1 MLAILELIRNKCIHD
16 ELIHMY
22 TRISGH
28 TWISGKMVQ
37 ILGREH
43 EKLSINK
50 MGINKFARK
59 RNHKLR
65 INTRRNLVTNNKIHL
80 S

>member
-1 MLAILELIRNKCIHD
+1 MLMILELILNKCIHD

-50 MGINKFARK
+50 CNKKNWVHFFGGPMSLPIYG
-59 RNHKLR
+59 N
-65 INTRRNLVTNNKIHL
+65 
-80 S
+80 